1 MTTSPSL
8 PPTTVTSVA
17 PGRVNLIGE
26 HTDYNHGLCL
36 PYAIPLACT
45 ATLTVRE
52 DRRLTIASDKGEP
65 WSGSLDDVSAR
76 TVTGWTSY
84 VAGVIWALGQDGWQV
99 PGLDITISSTIPL
112 GGGLSSSAA
121 LECAVAVGLAGL
133 LGHEL
138 DTAARLHLAEACR
151 RAETEYVGAPT
162 GGMDQLAS
170 LLGAVDQAV
179 LIDFAD
185 PTNPSAVPVT
195 LPFSEAG
202 LTVIVTDTGVRH
214 SLADGDGGY
223 AQRRAEC
230 EAAATTLGVAS
241 LREATTADLDVLT
254 DPVERAR
261 TRHVVTENARVRG
274 VVAAVDTQDWVALGR
289 LLEESHASL
298 RDDFAVSCPELDAA
312 VDAALRS
319 GALGARMTGGG
330 FGGCS
335 IALVPVAE
343 VAQVKLSIDHV
354 YALRGWQPPLHHEL
368 APSAGAGLSPG
379 GSAPG

>member
-1 MTTSPSL
+1 MTSSTPIS
-8 PPTTVTSVA
+8 VTAMA

-52 DRRLTIASDKGEP
+52 DRGLTIASDKGEP
-65 WSGSLDDVSAR
+65 WSGSLDDVDAR

-84 VAGVIWALGQDGWQV
+84 VAGVLWALGQDGWQV
-99 PGLDITISSTIPL
+99 PGLDISISSTIPL

-121 LECAVAVGLAGL
+121 LECAIAVGLAGV
-133 LGHEL
+133 LGQPL
-138 DTAARLHLAEACR
+138 DTAGRLHLAEACR

-170 LLGAVDQAV
+170 LLGAVDEAV

-185 PTNPSAVPVT
+185 PSGPTAIPVP
-195 LPFSEAG
+195 LPFSEAE
-202 LTVIVTDTGVRH
+202 LTIVVTDTGVRH

-230 EAAATTLGVAS
+230 EAAATTLGIRS
-241 LREATTADLDVLT
+241 LREATAADLEVLD
-254 DPVERAR
+254 DPVQRAR
-261 TRHVVTENARVRG
+261 ARHVVTENGRVRG
-274 VVAAVDTQDWVALGR
+274 VVAAVETQDWVALGR

-298 RDDFAVSCPELDAA
+298 RDDFVVSCPELDAS

-335 IALVPVAE
+335 IALVPIADVE
-343 VAQVKLSIDHV
+343 QVKLSIDHV
-354 YALRGWQPPLHHEL
+354 YALRGWQPPRHHEL
-368 APSAGAGLSPG
+368 APSAGAGVS
-379 GSAPG
+379 SAPAPG